1 METPTPSFSCI
12 ILAAGKGTRMVSK
25 MPKITHMVMG
35 TPMIRHVVAAARA
48 LNPKKL
54 VVVIGHERQVVEEC
68 LKNDNVIL
76 KVQEQQLGTA
86 HAVLAGADCIDGEDV
101 LILCG
106 DVPLIK
112 SETLAAFIQA
122 FKRSEGIVFMTT
134 DVENPA
140 GYGRIIIGDDNEI
153 IDIVEDND
161 ASDETKKIR
170 TINTG
175 ICMIRTD
182 MLALVREIE
191 PNEKKG
197 EYYLTDICKTA
208 KNRNVKVKAFFYP
221 HAKEVLG
228 INTRKEL
235 MDANLIMRNEI
246 IDRHMAIGVTICDR
260 TVYIEKDVVIEKDTI
275 IHPYCHISGRTTIG
289 EDAVIGPYAYLK
301 DCTIAPATVV
311 HPFSFLSNVTTNV
324 GDSINLAS
332 EKITLRQGGLPCAE

>member
-1 METPTPSFSCI
+1 MEKSSFSCI

-35 TPMIRHVVAAARA
+35 KPIIRHVVTAAGA

-68 LKNDNVIL
+68 LKNDDVIL

-86 HAVLAGADCIDGEDV
+86 HAVLAGTDCIDGEDV

-106 DVPLIK
+106 DIPLIK
-112 SETLAAFIQA
+112 SETLDALIQA

-134 DVENPA
+134 DVENPS
-140 GYGRIIIGDDNEI
+140 GYGRIIIGDDDEI
-153 IDIVEDND
+153 VDIVEDND
-161 ASDETKKIR
+161 ASDEIKKIR

-175 ICMIRTD
+175 ICMIRAD
-182 MLALVREIE
+182 MLELVKKIE

-208 KNRNVKVKAFFYP
+208 KAYKVKVKAFLYP
-221 HAKEVLG
+221 YAKEVLG

-235 MDANLIMRNEI
+235 MDANLTMRNEI
-246 IDRHMAIGVTICDR
+246 LDHHMAAGVTICDR

-289 EDAVIGPYAYLK
+289 EDAVIGPYACLK
-301 DCTIAPATVV
+301 DCAIAPATLV

-324 GDSINLAS
+324 GDSITTAS
-332 EKITLRQGGLPCAE
+332 EIITLQQGGLRCAE